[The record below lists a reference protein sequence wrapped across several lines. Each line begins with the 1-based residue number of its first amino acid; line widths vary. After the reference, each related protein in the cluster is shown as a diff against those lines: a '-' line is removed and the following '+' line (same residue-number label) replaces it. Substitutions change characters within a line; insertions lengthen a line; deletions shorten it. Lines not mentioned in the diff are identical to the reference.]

1 MSPKGLVYD
10 RKTKMQLH
18 ERGDTA
24 VAEQGGE
31 TIAHQFAVL
40 EILLRMALHR
50 IGVADGVLIRSTH
63 IMVEGHGKIADLDG
77 MLEQRG
83 IEIEVF
89 AQEQIVRET
98 NTIQLAATPAHEFVA
113 TTSVKMR
120 KQLSQYRSAVQRCG
134 LLTYML
140 LMIPVV
146 EIVVADDHVGIVGY
160 CLTI

>member
-10 RKTKMQLH
+10 RKTKMQLN
-18 ERGDTA
+18 EEGDTA

-31 TIAHQFAVL
+31 TIVHQFAVL

-50 IGVADGVLIRSTH
+50 IGVADGVLISSAH

-83 IEIEVF
+83 VEIEVF

-98 NTIQLAATPAHEFVA
+98 YTIRLAAAPTHKLVPAKSLEM
-113 TTSVKMR
+113 TE
-120 KQLSQYRSAVQRCG
+120 QLPQHRSAV
-134 LLTYML
+134 
-140 LMIPVV
+140 
-146 EIVVADDHVGIVGY
+146 
-160 CLTI
+160 